1 MKYIL
6 LTNFT
11 VLLKYIYMIFSRLT
25 ILLSICV
32 NFYALIAQQVPD
44 RFIFSTAGRD
54 LKNLTLGAPTVI
66 NNKVTFTMGE
76 PIIGQFS
83 LAGKRLNVG
92 FIQPDGI
99 FPIAPPSPVQITLND
114 PFQISPNPATNFTII
129 KAPELWD
136 GKVTVQ
142 LMDSQGK
149 LVKTQTME
157 SLVLEF
163 SLDHQISPGNYFL
176 NFYKEDGSFLQQ
188 SKLIKMNKQ

>member
-1 MKYIL
+1 
-6 LTNFT
+6 
-11 VLLKYIYMIFSRLT
+11 MITSRLSIALFLSVNIFT
-25 ILLSICV
+25 LL
-32 NFYALIAQQVPD
+32 AQQLPD
-44 RFIFSTAGRD
+44 RFVLSTAGRD
-54 LKNLTLGAPTVI
+54 LKNLSLGSTASQ
-66 NNKVTFTMGE
+66 NRRVTFTMGE
-76 PIIGQFS
+76 PIIGQFT

-99 FPIAPPSPVQITLND
+99 FPIAPPSPVQIILND
-114 PFQISPNPATNFTII
+114 PFQISPNPATNFTVI
-129 KAPELWD
+129 KAPELWE

-149 LVKTQTME
+149 LVKTQSME

-163 SLDHQISPGNYFL
+163 SLDYQISPGSYFL

>member
-1 MKYIL
+1 MFLGRFYVNIFNKVIL
-6 LTNFT
+6 L
-11 VLLKYIYMIFSRLT
+11 
-25 ILLSICV
+25 LLSVLSYYDCQ
-32 NFYALIAQQVPD
+32 AQQIPD

-54 LKNLTLGAPTVI
+54 LKNLTLGTPASQ
-66 NNKVTFTMGE
+66 NRRVTFTMGE

-129 KAPELWD
+129 KAPELWE
-136 GKVTVQ
+136 GKVTIQ

-188 SKLIKMNKQ
+188 SKLIKMYKQ

>member
-1 MKYIL
+1 M
-6 LTNFT
+6 
-11 VLLKYIYMIFSRLT
+11 IYSRLT
-25 ILLSICV
+25 AALFFSINFFTLS
-32 NFYALIAQQVPD
+32 AQQVPD

-54 LKNLTLGAPTVI
+54 LKNLTIGAPTSV

-83 LAGKRLNVG
+83 PAGKRLNVG

-99 FPIAPPSPVQITLND
+99 FPISPPSPVIITLND

-129 KAPELWD
+129 KAPELWE

-149 LVKTQTME
+149 LVKSQSME
-157 SLVLEF
+157 SLLLEF
-163 SLDHQISPGNYFL
+163 SLDHQIAPGNYFL